1 MAYLPLANLM
11 HHKLR
16 SALSAFG
23 IGLGICMLVTLSGLS
38 RGSLYEVADRWDA
51 VDADLFA
58 YPEIWAGNVTNLTGD
73 RLSDKYAEKLMQ
85 THGDIISS
93 VIPVFIWRVRL
104 AGQGQLSAGVDPE
117 NWNVLVGGR
126 KLSAGRMYDPDNRF
140 SDWIARQLLSI
151 DQDDADDERDLEE
164 ILELTAKDLADPE
177 HNGLEIIVDS
187 RLAEAGGFE
196 VNDTVHM
203 ANYDFTVVGIVPAGG
218 MTRVYLPRRTSQF
231 LFGNGD
237 ITKSTL
243 LFIKLKDGVDPTAAA
258 RKLKMFGLDVAQIE
272 QFRFMLEKQFGIMFV
287 YVDAVNIIA
296 LVIAFLFIMITLYTM
311 VLQRTRDIAILKSS
325 GASNAFLVRQVLAES
340 LLLTLGGT
348 LMGIGLS
355 VPAGLAI
362 EHFWPLLTV
371 QTSWRWIMAASIAAV
386 IGAFVSGLYPAW
398 RATRVDMVEA
408 MSYE

>member
-1 MAYLPLANLM
+1 MTGKRMQEIIRQRFEESTQVAA
-11 HHKLR
+11 KT
-16 SALSAFG
+16 
-23 IGLGICMLVTLSGLS
+23 LGHL
-38 RGSLYEVADRWDA
+38 
-51 VDADLFA
+51 
-58 YPEIWAGNVTNLTGD
+58 GD
-73 RLSDKYAEKLMQ
+73 RIAQ
-85 THGDIISS
+85 
-93 VIPVFIWRVRL
+93 
-104 AGQGQLSAGVDPE
+104 AAGVIIAAYKS
-117 NWNVLVGGR
+117 GG
-126 KLSAGRMYDPDNRF
+126 G
-140 SDWIARQLLSI
+140 
-151 DQDDADDERDLEE
+151 
-164 ILELTAKDLADPE
+164 
-177 HNGLEIIVDS
+177 V
-187 RLAEAGGFE
+187 
-196 VNDTVHM
+196 
-203 ANYDFTVVGIVPAGG
+203 
-218 MTRVYLPRRTSQF
+218 F

-287 YVDAVNIIA
+287 YVDAVNIVA

-340 LLLTLGGT
+340 LLLSLGGT
-348 LMGIGLS
+348 LTGIGLS
-355 VPAGLAI
+355 VPASWAI

-371 QTSWRWIMAASIAAV
+371 QTSWRWIIAASIAAV

>member
-23 IGLGICMLVTLSGLS
+23 IGIGICMLVTLSGLS

-58 YPEIWAGNVTNLTGD
+58 YPEIWAGNVTNLAGD
-73 RLSDKYAEKLMQ
+73 RLSDKYGEKLLQ
-85 THGDIISS
+85 AHGDIISS
-93 VIPVFIWRVRL
+93 VIPIFIWRVNL
-104 AGQGQLSAGVDPE
+104 AGQGHLSAGVDPE

-126 KLSAGRMYDPDNRF
+126 ELSAGRMFDPEGKF
-140 SDWIARQLLSI
+140 SDWLEAQLLLA
-151 DQDDADDERDLEE
+151 DQDDREE
-164 ILELTAKDLADPE
+164 ILELTASDLADPE

-187 RLAEAGGFE
+187 RLAEAGQFV
-196 VNDTVHM
+196 VNDTVRM

-287 YVDAVNIIA
+287 YVDAVNIVA

-340 LLLTLGGT
+340 LLLSLGGT
-348 LMGIGLS
+348 LTGIGLS
-355 VPAGLAI
+355 VPASWAI

-371 QTSWRWIMAASIAAV
+371 QTSWRWIIAASIAAV